1 MSSHAIGLTLPFG
14 SPLDTRAVPGGAEQG
29 TKPAYNGTV
38 SSEGVGGLGPLS
50 RCSSEEGSLDR

>member
-1 MSSHAIGLTLPFG
+1 M
-14 SPLDTRAVPGGAEQG
+14 PGGAEQG